1 MPRVILTKNSLCIE
15 VKIKGAV
22 AEGRILA
29 EVFRAWSFQ

>member
-1 MPRVILTKNSLCIE
+1 MPRVILTEHSLCTE

-29 EVFRAWSFQ
+29 EIFRAWSFQ